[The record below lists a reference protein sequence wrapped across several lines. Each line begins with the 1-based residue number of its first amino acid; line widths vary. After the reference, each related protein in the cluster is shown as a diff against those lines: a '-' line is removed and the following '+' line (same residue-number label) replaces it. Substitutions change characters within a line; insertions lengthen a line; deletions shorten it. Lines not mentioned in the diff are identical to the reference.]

1 MFKGKIK
8 SWILLFAAMFI
19 ICIGAFLLLSHGSIG
34 TVAVIRVDGEVYKKI
49 DLDTVTVAYDIE
61 IKTKYG
67 YNKIHVDKGSIC
79 ISKSDCRD
87 QICVKQ
93 GKITDDG
100 VPIICM
106 PHRVTVEIEG
116 DKIDA

>member
-1 MFKGKIK
+1 
-8 SWILLFAAMFI
+8 MFI
-19 ICIGAFLLLSHGSIG
+19 ICIGAFLLLSRSGGIG

-49 DLDTVTVAYDIE
+49 DLDAVTVAYDIE
-61 IKTKYG
+61 IKTEYG

-79 ISKSDCRD
+79 VSEADCSD

-93 GKITDDG
+93 GEITDDG

-106 PHRVTVEIEG
+106 PHRVTIEIEG
-116 DKIDA
+116 DKVDA

>member
-1 MFKGKIK
+1 MFKGNNK
-8 SWILLFAAMFI
+8 SWILLFAAVFI
-19 ICIGAFLLLSHGSIG
+19 ICIGAFLLLSNGSIG

-61 IKTKYG
+61 IKTEYG

-79 ISKSDCRD
+79 VSESDCRD

-93 GKITDDG
+93 GEISDDG

>member
-1 MFKGKIK
+1 MWIIVLSVLFVLSAACFLILRLTGK
-8 SWILLFAAMFI
+8 S
-19 ICIGAFLLLSHGSIG
+19 G
-34 TVAVIRVDGEVYKKI
+34 TVANIYVDGELYKKI
-49 DLDTVTVAYDIE
+49 DLDAVAVAYDIE

-79 ISKSDCRD
+79 VAESDCQD

-93 GKITDDG
+93 GEITDDG

-106 PHRVTVEIEG
+106 PHRVTIEIEG